1 MTDELER
8 LANGVLWP
16 GFLGTEA
23 PAWLRDE
30 LRDGL
35 AGVVYFGQNVG
46 QGLPALSA
54 QILDANPNALIGI
67 DEEGGSVT
75 RLESA
80 TGSTVPGAAQLGL
93 LDDLVAS
100 EETGA
105 ELARRVRAV
114 GANVVLGPVADV
126 NTDPRNPVIGVR
138 AFGDDEALVSR
149 HVVATIDGIQDGAV
163 AACVKHFPGHGDT
176 HMDSHHSL
184 PEITLDLEEFERV
197 HLEPFRAAIDAGVDA
212 VMTAH
217 IVVPAWGEQPATLN
231 PRVLG
236 MLRDWGYDGV
246 IITDALDMAA
256 IRETVGL
263 GGGAAKALAAGADLL
278 CIGNPTNPGDAA
290 LTDQDEQDFR
300 AARDG
305 IVAAL
310 RDGSLSRARVEEAA
324 ARVAALATKLRAA
337 AAAAEEAHEPAD
349 DFDAAGI
356 LRRMVTIS
364 GATPE
369 VSTELA
375 VIDARRRSTLAV
387 DSAGSYVANA
397 LADDGLRVRLD
408 VASAP
413 LSDQDRVLDEVA
425 KAAEAASATTV
436 LLIDRPDTDAAQRAL
451 VERAALRDP
460 RAVVV
465 NVGLPTELPL
475 PLPTVEVAAASRLGA
490 QTARDALLG
499 RFTAQQRMTS
509 AG

>member
-16 GFLGTEA
+16 GFFGTEA
-23 PAWLRDE
+23 PEWLRAE

-46 QGLPALSA
+46 EGLPALSA
-54 QILDANPNALIGI
+54 AILDANPDALIGI

-100 EETGA
+100 EKTGA

-149 HVVATIDGIQDGAV
+149 HVVATIDGIQDAAV

-197 HLEPFRAAIDAGVDA
+197 HLEPFRAAVDAGVDA

-236 MLRDWGYDGV
+236 KLRDWGYDGV

-256 IRETVGL
+256 IRETIGL
-263 GGGAAKALAAGADLL
+263 GGGAALALAAGADLL

-290 LTDQDEQDFR
+290 LPDQDERDFR

-310 RDGSLSRARVEEAA
+310 RDGSLSRERVEEAA
-324 ARVAALATKLRAA
+324 RRVATLAAKLRAA
-337 AAAAEEAHEPAD
+337 ADRDQETAD
-349 DFDAAGI
+349 DFDAAEI
-356 LRRMVTIS
+356 VRRVLMVT
-364 GATPE
+364 GDTPAAA
-369 VSTELA
+369 SELA

-408 VASAP
+408 VASTP
-413 LSDQDRVLDEVA
+413 LAEQDRVLDEVVVA
-425 KAAEAASATTV
+425 PGTTV

-451 VERAALRDP
+451 VERAAVRDP
-460 RAVVV
+460 AAVVV
-465 NVGLPTELPL
+465 NVGLPTTNPL

-490 QTARDALLG
+490 QMARDALLG
-499 RFTAQQRMTS
+499 RFAVKQRAS
-509 AG
+509 AD

>member
-16 GFLGTEA
+16 GFFGTEA
-23 PAWLRDE
+23 PEWLRAE

-46 QGLPALSA
+46 EGLPALSA
-54 QILDANPNALIGI
+54 AILDANPDALIGI

-100 EETGA
+100 EKTGA

-149 HVVATIDGIQDGAV
+149 HVVAKIDGIQDAAV

-197 HLEPFRAAIDAGVDA
+197 HLEPFRAAVDAGVDA

-236 MLRDWGYDGV
+236 KLRDWGYDGV

-263 GGGAAKALAAGADLL
+263 GGGAALALAAGADLL

-290 LTDQDEQDFR
+290 LPDQDERDFR

-310 RDGSLSRARVEEAA
+310 RDGSLSRERVEEAA
-324 ARVAALATKLRAA
+324 RRVAALAAKLRAA
-337 AAAAEEAHEPAD
+337 ADRDQETAD
-349 DFDAAGI
+349 DFDAAEI
-356 LRRMVTIS
+356 VRRVLMVT
-364 GATPE
+364 GDTPAAA
-369 VSTELA
+369 SELA

-408 VASAP
+408 VASTP
-413 LSDQDRVLDEVA
+413 LAEQDRVLDEVV
-425 KAAEAASATTV
+425 AAPGTTV

-451 VERAALRDP
+451 VERAAVRDP
-460 RAVVV
+460 AAVVV
-465 NVGLPTELPL
+465 NVGLPTTNPL

-490 QTARDALLG
+490 QMARDALLG
-499 RFTAQQRMTS
+499 RFAVKQRAS
-509 AG
+509 AD

>member
-16 GFLGTEA
+16 GFLGTTA
-23 PAWLRDE
+23 PAWLVEE

-46 QGLPALSA
+46 EGLPALSA
-54 QILDANPNALIGI
+54 QILNANPDALIGV

-75 RLESA
+75 RLESGS
-80 TGSTVPGAAQLGL
+80 GSTLPGAAQLGA
-93 LDDLVAS
+93 LDDVVAS
-100 EETGA
+100 ERTGA

-138 AFGDDEALVSR
+138 SFGSEEALVTR
-149 HVVATIDGIQDGAV
+149 HVVATVDGIQDGGA

-176 HMDSHHSL
+176 HLDSHHAL
-184 PEITLDLEEFERV
+184 PEIALDVAEYERV
-197 HLEPFRAAIDAGVDA
+197 HLEPFRAAVEAGVDA
-212 VMTAH
+212 IMTAH
-217 IVVPAWGEQPATLN
+217 IVVPAWGAQPATLN

-236 MLRDWGYDGV
+236 MLREWGFQGV

-263 GGGAAKALAAGADLL
+263 GGGAALALAAGADLL
-278 CIGNPTNPGDAA
+278 CIGNPTNPGEAA
-290 LTDQDEQDFR
+290 LPDQDRRDFL

-310 RDGSLSRARVEEAA
+310 RDGSLSRERVEEAA
-324 ARVAALATKLRAA
+324 ARVSALATRLRTSATSDEEAA
-337 AAAAEEAHEPAD
+337 A
-349 DFDAAGI
+349 FDAAEI
-356 LRRMVTIS
+356 VRRSVSLS
-364 GATPE
+364 GDAPE
-369 VSTELA
+369 AAEALA

-387 DSAGSYVANA
+387 DSAASYVAEA
-397 LADDGLRVRLD
+397 LAGDGIRVRLD
-408 VASAP
+408 VAARP
-413 LSDQDRVLDEVA
+413 VVEQDAVIDEVA
-425 KAAEAASATTV
+425 AATGTTV
-436 LLIDRPDTDAAQRAL
+436 VLVDRPDAEPAQRAL
-451 VERAALRDP
+451 IERTALRDP
-460 RAVVV
+460 DAVVV
-465 NVGLPTELPL
+465 NVGLPVQEPL
-475 PLPTVEVAAASRLGA
+475 PLPTVEVGAASRLGA

-499 RFTAQQRMTS
+499 RFRPRQRTTA

>member
-16 GFLGTEA
+16 GFFGTEA
-23 PAWLRDE
+23 PEWLRAE

-46 QGLPALSA
+46 EGLPALSA
-54 QILDANPNALIGI
+54 AILDANPDALIGI

-100 EETGA
+100 EKTGA

-149 HVVATIDGIQDGAV
+149 HVVATIDGIQDAAV

-184 PEITLDLEEFERV
+184 PEITLDLDEFERV
-197 HLEPFRAAIDAGVDA
+197 HLEPFRAAVDAGVDA

-263 GGGAAKALAAGADLL
+263 GGGAALALAAGADLL

-290 LTDQDEQDFR
+290 LPDQDERDFR

-310 RDGSLSRARVEEAA
+310 RDGSLSRERVEEAA
-324 ARVAALATKLRAA
+324 RRVAALAAKLRAA
-337 AAAAEEAHEPAD
+337 ADRDQETAD
-349 DFDAAGI
+349 DFDAAEI
-356 LRRMVTIS
+356 VRRVLMVT
-364 GATPE
+364 GDTPAAA
-369 VSTELA
+369 SELA

-408 VASAP
+408 VASTP
-413 LSDQDRVLDEVA
+413 LAEQDRVLDEVVVA
-425 KAAEAASATTV
+425 PGTTV

-451 VERAALRDP
+451 VERAAVRDP
-460 RAVVV
+460 AAVVV
-465 NVGLPTELPL
+465 NVGLPTTNPL
-475 PLPTVEVAAASRLGA
+475 PVPTVEVAAASRLGA
-490 QTARDALLG
+490 QMARDALLG
-499 RFTAQQRMTS
+499 RFAVKQRAS
-509 AG
+509 AD

>member
-16 GFLGTEA
+16 GFFGTEA
-23 PAWLRDE
+23 PEWLRAE

-46 QGLPALSA
+46 EGLPALSTA
-54 QILDANPNALIGI
+54 ILDANPDALIGI

-100 EETGA
+100 EKTGA

-138 AFGDDEALVSR
+138 AFGHDEALVSR
-149 HVVATIDGIQDGAV
+149 HVVATIDGIQDAAV

-184 PEITLDLEEFERV
+184 PEITLDLDEFERV
-197 HLEPFRAAIDAGVDA
+197 HLEPFRAAVDAGVDA

-263 GGGAAKALAAGADLL
+263 GGGAALALAAGADLL

-290 LTDQDEQDFR
+290 LPDQDERDFR

-310 RDGSLSRARVEEAA
+310 RDGSLARERVEEAA
-324 ARVAALATKLRAA
+324 RRVAALAAKLRAA
-337 AAAAEEAHEPAD
+337 AERDQEPAD
-349 DFDAAGI
+349 DFDAAEI
-356 LRRMVTIS
+356 VRRVLTVT
-364 GATPE
+364 GDAPAAATA
-369 VSTELA
+369 LA

-387 DSAGSYVANA
+387 DSAGSYVANE

-413 LSDQDRVLDEVA
+413 LAEQDRVLEEVA
-425 KAAEAASATTV
+425 AAPGTTV
-436 LLIDRPDTDAAQRAL
+436 LLIDRPDTDPAQRAL

-460 RAVVV
+460 AAVVV
-465 NVGLPTELPL
+465 NVGLPTATPL
-475 PLPTVEVAAASRLGA
+475 PLPSVEVAAASRLGA
-490 QTARDALLG
+490 QMARDALLG
-499 RFTAQQRMTS
+499 RFAVQQRTS
-509 AG
+509 VD

>member
-1 MTDELER
+1 MTDDLER

-16 GFLGTEA
+16 GFFGTTA
-23 PAWLRDE
+23 PQWLRDE
-30 LRDGL
+30 LSDGL
-35 AGVVYFGQNVG
+35 AGVVYFGQNVSDE
-46 QGLPALSA
+46 LSALSA
-54 QILDANPNALIGI
+54 DILAANPDALIGI

-80 TGSTVPGAAQLGL
+80 SGSTVPGAAQLGL

-100 EETGA
+100 ERTGA

-138 AFGDDEALVSR
+138 AFGDDPDLVSR
-149 HVVATIDGIQDGAV
+149 HVVATIDGLQDAAV

-176 HMDSHHSL
+176 HLDSHHAL
-184 PEITLDLEEFERV
+184 PEITLDVDDIERV
-197 HLEPFRAAIDAGVDA
+197 HLAPFRAAVEAGVDA

-217 IVVPAWGEQPATLN
+217 IVVSAWGEQPATLN

-263 GGGAAKALAAGADLL
+263 GGGAALALAAGADLL

-290 LTDQDEQDFR
+290 LPDQDERDFR

-310 RDGSLSRARVEEAA
+310 RDGSLPRERVEEAA
-324 ARVAALATKLRAA
+324 ARVATLAAKLRAA
-337 AAAAEEAHEPAD
+337 AAGAEEAEEA
-349 DFDAAGI
+349 FDAADI
-356 LRRMVTIS
+356 VRRVLTVS
-364 GATPE
+364 GEAPRA
-369 VSTELA
+369 SDLA

-387 DSAGSYVANA
+387 DSAGSYVAAA
-397 LADDGLRVRLD
+397 LAGDGVRVRLD
-408 VASAP
+408 VAAAP
-413 LSDQDRVLDEVA
+413 IDDQDRVLDEMR
-425 KAAEAASATTV
+425 AAAGTTV
-436 LLIDRPDTDAAQRAL
+436 LLIDRPDTDDAQRAL
-451 VERAALRDP
+451 VERAAVRDAG
-460 RAVVV
+460 AVVV
-465 NVGLPTELPL
+465 NVGLPAVRPL
-475 PLPTVEVAAASRLGA
+475 PLPVVEVAAASRLGA
-490 QTARDALLG
+490 QLAREALLG
-499 RFTAQQRMTS
+499 RFPVSQRTPR

>member
-16 GFLGTEA
+16 GFFGTEA
-23 PAWLRDE
+23 PEWLRAE

-46 QGLPALSA
+46 EGLPALSA
-54 QILDANPNALIGI
+54 AILDANPDALIGI

-100 EETGA
+100 EKTGA

-149 HVVATIDGIQDGAV
+149 HVVATIDGIQDAAV

-197 HLEPFRAAIDAGVDA
+197 HLEPFRAAVDAGVDA

-236 MLRDWGYDGV
+236 KLRDWGYDGV

-263 GGGAAKALAAGADLL
+263 GGGAALALAAGADLL

-290 LTDQDEQDFR
+290 LPDQDERDFR

-310 RDGSLSRARVEEAA
+310 RDGSLSRERVEEAA
-324 ARVAALATKLRAA
+324 RRVAALAAKLRAA
-337 AAAAEEAHEPAD
+337 ADRDQETAD
-349 DFDAAGI
+349 DFDAAEI
-356 LRRMVTIS
+356 VRRVLMVT
-364 GATPE
+364 GDTPAAA
-369 VSTELA
+369 SELA

-408 VASAP
+408 VASTP
-413 LSDQDRVLDEVA
+413 LAEQDRVMDEVV
-425 KAAEAASATTV
+425 AAPGTTV

-451 VERAALRDP
+451 VERAAVRDP
-460 RAVVV
+460 AAVVV
-465 NVGLPTELPL
+465 NVGLPTTNPL
-475 PLPTVEVAAASRLGA
+475 PVPTVEVAAASRLGA

-499 RFTAQQRMTS
+499 RFAVKQRAS
-509 AG
+509 AD

>member
-1 MTDELER
+1 MTDDLER

-16 GFLGTEA
+16 GFFGTEA
-23 PAWLRDE
+23 PEWLRAE

-46 QGLPALSA
+46 EGLPALSA
-54 QILDANPNALIGI
+54 AILDANPDALIGI

-100 EETGA
+100 EKTGA

-176 HMDSHHSL
+176 HMDSHHAL

-236 MLRDWGYDGV
+236 KLRDWGYEGV

-263 GGGAAKALAAGADLL
+263 GGGAALALAAGADLL

-290 LTDQDEQDFR
+290 LPDQDEQDFH

-310 RDGSLSRARVEEAA
+310 RDGSLSRERVEEAA

-337 AAAAEEAHEPAD
+337 AEHGHESED
-349 DFDAAGI
+349 DFDAAEI
-356 LRRMVTIS
+356 VRRVVS
-364 GATPE
+364 VAGDVPAAATR
-369 VSTELA
+369 LA

-397 LADDGLRVRLD
+397 LAGDGLRVRLD
-408 VASAP
+408 VASSP
-413 LSDQDRVLDEVA
+413 LSEQDRVLDEVV
-425 KAAEAASATTV
+425 SSPGTTV
-436 LLIDRPDTDAAQRAL
+436 LLIDRPDTDDAQRAL

-460 RAVVV
+460 AAVVV
-465 NVGLPTELPL
+465 NVGLPARGRL

-490 QTARDALLG
+490 QVAREALLG
-499 RFTAQQRMTS
+499 RFAVQQRLTS

>member
-1 MTDELER
+1 MTDEIER

-16 GFLGTEA
+16 GFFGTEA
-23 PAWLRDE
+23 PEWLRAE

-46 QGLPALSA
+46 EGLPALSA
-54 QILDANPNALIGI
+54 AILDANPDALIGI

-100 EETGA
+100 EKTGA

-149 HVVATIDGIQDGAV
+149 HVVATIDGIQDAAV

-197 HLEPFRAAIDAGVDA
+197 HLEPFRAAVDAGVDA

-236 MLRDWGYDGV
+236 KLRDWGYDGV

-263 GGGAAKALAAGADLL
+263 GGGAALALAAGADLL

-290 LTDQDEQDFR
+290 LPDQDERDFR

-310 RDGSLSRARVEEAA
+310 RDGSLSRERVEEAA
-324 ARVAALATKLRAA
+324 RRVAALAAKLRAA
-337 AAAAEEAHEPAD
+337 ADRDQETAD
-349 DFDAAGI
+349 DFDAAEI
-356 LRRMVTIS
+356 VRRVLMVT
-364 GATPE
+364 GDTPAAA
-369 VSTELA
+369 SELA

-408 VASAP
+408 VASTP
-413 LSDQDRVLDEVA
+413 LAEQDRVLDEVV
-425 KAAEAASATTV
+425 AAPGTTV

-451 VERAALRDP
+451 VERVAVRDP
-460 RAVVV
+460 AAVVV
-465 NVGLPTELPL
+465 NVGLPTTNPL
-475 PLPTVEVAAASRLGA
+475 PVPTVEVAAASRLGA
-490 QTARDALLG
+490 QMARDALLG
-499 RFTAQQRMTS
+499 RFAVKQRAS
-509 AG
+509 AD